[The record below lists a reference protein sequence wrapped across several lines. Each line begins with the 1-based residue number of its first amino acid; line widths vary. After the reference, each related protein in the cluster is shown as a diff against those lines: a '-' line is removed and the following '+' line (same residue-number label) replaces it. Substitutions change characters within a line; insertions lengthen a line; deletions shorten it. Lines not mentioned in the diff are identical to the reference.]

1 MTVLKFEFQLAA
13 AIGVGTLQAAA
24 ANNRIDETSR
34 RVGTAESDIT
44 KLKSTGTAEAVKVT
58 GLTKDV
64 ADLKTSLGDSGSGLT
79 KDVKD
84 LKTTHTTDT
93 DGLRGDVTKLTAACN
108 KVSTTSI

>member
-1 MTVLKFEFQLAA
+1 MYDTLLAY
-13 AIGVGTLQAAA
+13 V
-24 ANNRIDETSR
+24 
-34 RVGTAESDIT
+34 
-44 KLKSTGTAEAVKVT
+44 AEATKVT

-93 DGLRGDVTKLTAACN
+93 DGLRGDVTKLTAACK
-108 KVSTTSI
+108 KVSTS